1 MLEFSRL
8 SWRKSSHSSQNGAC
22 VEVGTARPVREAV
35 AIRDSKNPEGAKLV
49 FARAEFGSFVD
60 RVKAL

>member
-8 SWRKSSHSSQNGAC
+8 SWRKSKRSAQNGAC
-22 VEVGTARPVREAV
+22 VEVGSGRSAREHV

-49 FARAEFGSFVD
+49 FARTEFRSFVG
-60 RVKAL
+60 RVKSL